1 MNYMKQKNM
10 RAMHNTPGNQTGF
23 SLIELMIASVIGL
36 VILGGAVT
44 VFSTNS
50 ASSKLST
57 GMARIQDNGRVALDI
72 ISYSTRMAGY
82 EGCRDEVKDPA
93 IVLATVAPTVDLR
106 DGAIWGSEVDTGN
119 SWDPARPA
127 DLNPISGR
135 VKADTDVFY
144 IQHGSGRTST
154 LAADMASSSADIL
167 LPLNPDQFAT
177 NDMLMIS
184 NCETTEIFRATD
196 VDDNAAGQT
205 VVQHGTSA
213 NIQSNFNT
221 VYTGTGDR
229 DAVPV
234 RVMRFEASAYFIGD
248 SNRDTPNGDSIFSLF
263 VRDTTTGTT
272 TELVEGVENLQVLYG
287 ENVQPDPELPPL
299 IRYVTADAVTNFANV
314 LSVQLG
320 LLIATADYAASDN
333 DNRVYNIAGTTVG
346 PDASSNDQHQGDR
359 RLRAAFNTTIQL
371 RNRTIQE

>member
-1 MNYMKQKNM
+1 M
-10 RAMHNTPGNQTGF
+10 
-23 SLIELMIASVIGL
+23 
-36 VILGGAVT
+36 
-44 VFSTNS
+44 
-50 ASSKLST
+50 
-57 GMARIQDNGRVALDI
+57 
-72 ISYSTRMAGY
+72 
-82 EGCRDEVKDPA
+82 
-93 IVLATVAPTVDLR
+93 
-106 DGAIWGSEVDTGN
+106 
-119 SWDPARPA
+119 
-127 DLNPISGR
+127 
-135 VKADTDVFY
+135 
-144 IQHGSGRTST
+144 
-154 LAADMASSSADIL
+154 
-167 LPLNPDQFAT
+167 
-177 NDMLMIS
+177 
-184 NCETTEIFRATD
+184 
-196 VDDNAAGQT
+196 
-205 VVQHGTSA
+205 QHGTSA

-234 RVMRFEASAYFIGD
+234 RVMRFEASAYYIGD
-248 SNRDTPNGDSIFSLF
+248 SGRDTPNGDSIFSLF
-263 VRDTTTGTT
+263 VLDTTTGAR

-287 ENVQPDPELPPL
+287 ENMQPDPDLPPL